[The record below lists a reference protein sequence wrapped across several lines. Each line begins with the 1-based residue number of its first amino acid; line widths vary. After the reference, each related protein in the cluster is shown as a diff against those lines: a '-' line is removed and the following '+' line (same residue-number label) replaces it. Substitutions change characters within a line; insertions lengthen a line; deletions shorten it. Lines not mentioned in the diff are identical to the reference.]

1 LPSIRVARAGS
12 AVMVRSGRQEWCG
25 ERDLQ
30 TARFGVYDRG
40 CNQGN
45 RMRRPTILAAVSCL
59 ALGLAAGPVLAQSAG
74 SLAVGSTVEGTIEDG
89 DQTAPEDA
97 WRYDDHAFSAR
108 AGQRL
113 EAVLRSGEFDAYL
126 ELFAPGETGVA
137 LASDD
142 DGLGEGTDSR
152 LRFTASEAG
161 TYVLR
166 ARPLSGLDGG
176 AYTLSLTERPPAPRA
191 PRPSAIRLG
200 QTVEG
205 ELSSRDPETDEGL
218 PYDAF
223 SFRARQG
230 ERFAVA
236 LDSEA
241 FDPVLRI
248 GRTVG
253 GAFVQLAEND
263 DGPNT
268 GLNSR
273 LVFTAPGDGEY
284 LIRVT
289 PLGSTDAGA
298 YSLTLEQGPPAAA
311 AESIAVG
318 DTVEGQLTESDG
330 KGESGAPADA
340 WRFDGQAGQRIRID
354 MMSDDFDTYL
364 ELFDENRVSLDEDD
378 DGGPEGANSRI
389 TFTLPETGSYIIE
402 ARAFSDGTG
411 DYSLSIAEVQPDRAP
426 APLAFGAS
434 LQGEIDEN
442 DPRDDDDRGYDA
454 YAFTGREG
462 QRIQVTMRSGDFD
475 TFLQIGKADGE
486 FTALASDDDGLME
499 GTDSRL
505 SFTLP
510 EDGDYVL
517 RALPLSSDA
526 EGLYSL
532 ELIDRG
538 PQPEPGS
545 ILVGSTAWG
554 TLTETDALTDSNA
567 HYDAYRV
574 TVRDEEKLLITMV
587 SNDVDSFVVVGR
599 VKADGAFEA
608 LGSDD
613 DGLTDTHAK
622 LEWTAPDDGTFEI
635 RAGAYQHGQT
645 GVYALTVEKKP

>member
-1 LPSIRVARAGS
+1 
-12 AVMVRSGRQEWCG
+12 
-25 ERDLQ
+25 
-30 TARFGVYDRG
+30 
-40 CNQGN
+40 
-45 RMRRPTILAAVSCL
+45 MRRQTILAAASCL
-59 ALGLAAGPVLAQSAG
+59 ALVLAAGPVLAQSAG
-74 SLAVGSTVEGTIEDG
+74 PLAVGATVEGAIEEG
-89 DQTAPEDA
+89 DQTAADEA
-97 WRYDDHAFSAR
+97 YRYDDYAVTAR
-108 AGQRL
+108 AGQRF
-113 EAVLRSGEFDAYL
+113 EVILRSAAFDTYL
-126 ELFAPGETGVA
+126 EVFPADDTTEA

-152 LRFTASEAG
+152 LRFTAPEAG
-161 TYVLR
+161 SYTLR
-166 ARPLSGLDGG
+166 ARPLSGLEGG

-191 PRPSAIRLG
+191 PRPSGIRLG

-205 ELSSRDPETDEGL
+205 ELSGRDPETDDGL

-241 FDPVLRI
+241 FDPVVRV
-248 GRTVG
+248 GRNVD

-263 DGPNT
+263 DGPDS

-273 LVFTAPGDGEY
+273 LVFTAPETGDY

-289 PLGSTDAGA
+289 PLSVTDAGA
-298 YSLTLEQGPPAAA
+298 YSLSLQEGPPPAAA
-311 AESIAVG
+311 EPIAIG
-318 DTVEGQLTESDG
+318 ATVEGQLTETDG
-330 KGESGAPADA
+330 KSESDTPADA
-340 WRFDGQAGQRIRID
+340 WRFEGREGQRVRID
-354 MMSDDFDTYL
+354 MTSDDFDTYL

-378 DGGPEGANSRI
+378 DGGPEGTNSRMTI
-389 TFTLPETGSYIIE
+389 TLPRTGSYIVE

-411 DYSLSIAEVQPDRAP
+411 DYSLSITEVEPDRAP
-426 APLAFGAS
+426 EPIAFGAS
-434 LQGEIDEN
+434 LQGEIGES
-442 DPRDDDDRGYDA
+442 DPRDDDDRGFD
-454 YAFTGREG
+454 AFTFSGVEG
-462 QRIQVTMRSGDFD
+462 QRIQAIMRSGDFD

-486 FTALASDDDGLME
+486 FTALADDDDGLME

-505 SFTLP
+505 NFTLP

-517 RALPLSSDA
+517 RALPLGSDA
-526 EGLYSL
+526 KGLYSI

-538 PQPEPGS
+538 PQPQPGS

-554 TLTETDALTDSNA
+554 TLTGTDALTDTNS
-567 HYDAYRV
+567 HYDAYRI
-574 TVRDEEKLLITMV
+574 TVREDEELLITMV

-599 VKADGAFEA
+599 EKADGAFEV

-622 LEWTAPDDGTFEI
+622 LEWTAPDDGVFEV
-635 RAGAYQHGQT
+635 RAGAYQYGQT
-645 GVYALTVEKKP
+645 GVYALTIEKKP